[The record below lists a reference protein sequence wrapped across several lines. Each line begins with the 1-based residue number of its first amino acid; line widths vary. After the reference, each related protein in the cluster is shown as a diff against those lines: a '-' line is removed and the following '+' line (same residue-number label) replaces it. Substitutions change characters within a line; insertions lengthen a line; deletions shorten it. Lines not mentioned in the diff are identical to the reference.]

1 MKKQK
6 TVSPATA
13 PAVESAPAPQVSE
26 TTAQRD
32 PANRKVSIPPE
43 LTKPNERRAFALA
56 YRRTL
61 DGQKLD
67 FMPGALIPALCKGI
81 AAAVFHAE
89 RIARE
94 TGIRIVGPNTMGVF
108 SAYPSPVQSVMMS
121 TAIKQG
127 EVGDAASDFMLGEG
141 VTEDEVNA
149 ALSAFVAAQLE
160 GTAGPG

>member
-32 PANRKVSIPPE
+32 SANRKVSIPPE

-61 DGQKLD
+61 NGRKLD

-94 TGIRIVGPNTMGVF
+94 TGI
-108 SAYPSPVQSVMMS
+108 
-121 TAIKQG
+121 
-127 EVGDAASDFMLGEG
+127 AAEALA
-141 VTEDEVNA
+141 A
-149 ALSAFVAAQLE
+149 ALTGSTPEEPNRAALLD
-160 GTAGPG
+160 AGAQIDG

>member
-6 TVSPATA
+6 KISPAADQAET
-13 PAVESAPAPQVSE
+13 APAPQVSE

-32 PANRKVSIPPE
+32 PVNRKVSIPPE

-61 DGQKLD
+61 DGRKLD
-67 FMPGALIPALCKGI
+67 FMPGALISALCKGI

-94 TGIRIVGPNTMGVF
+94 TGI
-108 SAYPSPVQSVMMS
+108 AAE
-121 TAIKQG
+121 AI
-127 EVGDAASDFMLGEG
+127 A
-141 VTEDEVNA
+141 A
-149 ALSAFVAAQLE
+149 ALTGATPEEPNRKALLDAGAQID
-160 GTAGPG
+160 G

>member
-13 PAVESAPAPQVSE
+13 PAVESAPAPQVNE

-32 PANRKVSIPPE
+32 SANRKVSIPPE

-61 DGQKLD
+61 DGRKLD

-94 TGIRIVGPNTMGVF
+94 TGI
-108 SAYPSPVQSVMMS
+108 AAE
-121 TAIKQG
+121 AI
-127 EVGDAASDFMLGEG
+127 A
-141 VTEDEVNA
+141 A
-149 ALSAFVAAQLE
+149 ALTGTTPEEPNRAALLD
-160 GTAGPG
+160 AGAQIDG

>member
-13 PAVESAPAPQVSE
+13 PAVESAPAPQVNE

-32 PANRKVSIPPE
+32 SANRKVSIPPE

-61 DGQKLD
+61 DGRKLD

-94 TGIRIVGPNTMGVF
+94 TGI
-108 SAYPSPVQSVMMS
+108 
-121 TAIKQG
+121 
-127 EVGDAASDFMLGEG
+127 AAEALA
-141 VTEDEVNA
+141 A
-149 ALSAFVAAQLE
+149 ALTGATPEEPNRKALLDAGAQID
-160 GTAGPG
+160 G

>member
-13 PAVESAPAPQVSE
+13 PAVESAPAPQVNE

-32 PANRKVSIPPE
+32 SANRKVSIPPE

-61 DGQKLD
+61 DGRKLD

-94 TGIRIVGPNTMGVF
+94 TGI
-108 SAYPSPVQSVMMS
+108 
-121 TAIKQG
+121 
-127 EVGDAASDFMLGEG
+127 AAEALA
-141 VTEDEVNA
+141 A
-149 ALSAFVAAQLE
+149 ALTGTTPEEPNRAALLD
-160 GTAGPG
+160 AGAQIDG